1 MELHLENLLIYIYPV
16 IYTLILCFI
25 CWLFRSVGDYRR
37 KSLAYCI
44 GKWLPFWFIFHL
56 IGIIPGVN
64 LILSPFWNYFV
75 LVILDYFY
83 FNTPKKG

>member
-1 MELHLENLLIYIYPV
+1 MELYLENPV
-16 IYTLILCFI
+16 IYALSLYFI
-25 CWLFRSVGDYRR
+25 CWLFRDVGAYKR

-44 GKWLPFWFIFHL
+44 GKWLPFWLIFDL
-56 IGIIPGVN
+56 IGVIPRVD

-75 LVILDYFY
+75 LVIFDYFY

>member
-1 MELHLENLLIYIYPV
+1 MELHLENLLFYIYPV
-16 IYTLILCFI
+16 VYVLILCFI
-25 CWLFRSVGDYRR
+25 CWLFRSVGAYRR
-37 KSLAYCI
+37 KSLAYFV
-44 GKWLPFWFIFHL
+44 GKWLPFWLIFDL
-56 IGIIPGVN
+56 IGALPGVN